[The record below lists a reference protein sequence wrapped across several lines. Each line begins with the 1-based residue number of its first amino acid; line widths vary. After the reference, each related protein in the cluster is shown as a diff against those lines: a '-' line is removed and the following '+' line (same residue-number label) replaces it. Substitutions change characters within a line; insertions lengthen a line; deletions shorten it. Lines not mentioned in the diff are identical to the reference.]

1 MNIFKLLIVKVFLGD
16 VSRRFQKFSEGFP
29 EVSGIFWEFLEVPE
43 SYWEF
48 LEVCS
53 SLIGQPGRHWGIAA
67 AVPPPRSPPP
77 PGPGSPGLSQGEGPR

>member
-1 MNIFKLLIVKVFLGD
+1 MLLNVKVFLGD
-16 VSRRFQKFSEGFP
+16 VFRRFQKFSEGLP
-29 EVSGIFWEFLEVPE
+29 EVSGIFREFLEVAE
-43 SYWEF
+43 RYREF

-53 SLIGQPGRHWGIAA
+53 SLIGRPGRRRGIAA